1 MQFHK
6 HLYLLKSHIKK
17 IIGISESLIAIGV
30 DLTNLDQGCR
40 VDQNVGG
47 TLNVTKRGHKLQ
59 NATNQRSLFLLDPKI
74 CLFKRSYCK

>member
-30 DLTNLDQGCR
+30 DLTNLDQGRR

-47 TLNVTKRGHKLQ
+47 TLNVTKGV
-59 NATNQRSLFLLDPKI
+59 TS
-74 CLFKRSYCK
+74 FKMPQTRDLYFY

>member
-30 DLTNLDQGCR
+30 DLTNLDQGRR

-47 TLNVTKRGHKLQ
+47 TLNVTTKGSQASKCHKPELSIFI
-59 NATNQRSLFLLDPKI
+59 RSKDMLV
-74 CLFKRSYCK
+74 